1 MHACIAQN
9 KVCTAHM
16 DGLWE
21 KQQYFLHLVVKRK
34 ERVKALAASYFLLLV
49 VGIKKLKSCY
59 NQG

>member
-1 MHACIAQN
+1 
-9 KVCTAHM
+9 M